1 MIRASLHVQRESW
14 KDIYHLRP
22 TLEQDMVVVFAPR
35 ARRQE
40 RGDMTCY
47 RGSWCQG
54 GPLVTMKTSRG
65 SCPSCPFD
73 KHHGRLW
80 SEARAIISWALGQAY
95 RKVSHVSRCRWSRHW
110 SKRGCIESKRIAILG
125 GRITQGSCLREL
137 VCLLAIGWFPLWFGP
152 SEFCSLIFIFGRC
165 SILMKED
172 WFPARDW
179 DCCRDWWRPRW
190 HSFSV

>member
-1 MIRASLHVQRESW
+1 MCKGNPGRTSC
-14 KDIYHLRP
+14 HLRP
-22 TLEQDMVVVFAPR
+22 TLKQDMVVVFAPR

-73 KHHGRLW
+73 KHHGGLW
-80 SEARAIISWALGQAY
+80 SEARALISWALGQAY

-110 SKRGCIESKRIAILG
+110 SRRGCIESKRTAILSG
-125 GRITQGSCLREL
+125 LITQRSCLREL
-137 VCLLAIGWFPLWFGP
+137 VCLLAIGWFPLCFGP

-165 SILMKED
+165 SVLMKED
-172 WFPARDW
+172 WFPGWDW